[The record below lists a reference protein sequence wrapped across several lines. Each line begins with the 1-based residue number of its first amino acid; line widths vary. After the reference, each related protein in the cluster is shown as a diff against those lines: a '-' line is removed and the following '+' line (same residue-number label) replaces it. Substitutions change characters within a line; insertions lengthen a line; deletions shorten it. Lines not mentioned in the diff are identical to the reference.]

1 MSTYFSVKTLPFWLL
16 HIACIAAFF
25 VEFSWGYVALAIGMY
40 YLRMF
45 FVTGGYHRYFSHKTY
60 QTSRWFQFVLAF
72 MAETSSQ
79 KGALWWAAHH
89 RFHHK
94 HSDEDIDLHSPKRG
108 FWYAHIGWIL
118 DSKNEETEY
127 KLINDFARFPE
138 LMWLNKYW
146 VVPPVLFAVTIFL
159 LGGWSA
165 LVWGFVISTVLLW
178 HGTFTINSL
187 SHRWGNRRYETTDTS
202 KNNFVLALVTLGE
215 GWHNNHHHYQASTR
229 NGFFWWEIDI
239 TYYIL
244 VVFSWI
250 GLVKNLRAVPAH
262 ALNPS
267 GKSAQ
272 AD

>member
-1 MSTYFSVKTLPFWLL
+1 MKLLLAGDIGGTSTRLRLAPVEDWRSHQWERTYASPDFPDLAPVVQKFLTELNVSGEVVA
-16 HIACIAAFF
+16 ACFA
-25 VEFSWGYVALAIGMY
+25 VAGPVVNGVAKLQNLAWQ
-40 YLRMF
+40 L
-45 FVTGGYHRYFSHKTY
+45 
-60 QTSRWFQFVLAF
+60 
-72 MAETSSQ
+72 ETDRLIKSL
-79 KGALWWAAHH
+79 G
-89 RFHHK
+89 
-94 HSDEDIDLHSPKRG
+94 
-108 FWYAHIGWIL
+108 IL
-118 DSKNEETEY
+118 NL

-165 LVWGFVISTVLLW
+165 LVWGFVVSTVLLW

-262 ALNPS
+262 ALNPA

-272 AD
+272 TD